1 MYNTNAYL
9 ATFSFLS
16 AVELLPQT
24 TDTTE
29 LLKPISQS
37 SETSFYIFLLT
48 AVERPSGTPDWEAV
62 TSSSQGLWVS
72 QGLIKELGENGVG
85 DWQTDWLVPH
95 LLWRWRFTGQCTFL
109 HPPINT
115 RCGCISGGCDVH
127 LGRNLRA
134 DTGHAWEIMSLCCTH
149 RPNPDK
155 MDGSNWKSVFQS
167 LRSCW
172 QKPTGVELNVFYY
185 YAVIITN
192 FSSSTTRSEVRCKR
206 VSPKAPHQWG
216 CQLASTEKLSLHI
229 KLHKAVTALQNCIG
243 SCFYLMSRADTNWE
257 KCFKIMYKE
266 YSHMDCEGINQ
277 ISIKWWNYYIYFFF
291 FKNHLLQ
298 QRKFAFSL
306 NMWKL

>member
-48 AVERPSGTPDWEAV
+48 AVEIPSSTPAV
-62 TSSSQGLWVS
+62 TSWSQRFWVS
-72 QGLIKELGENGVG
+72 WGLIKELGENGVG
-85 DWQTDWLVPH
+85 DWQTDGLVLH
-95 LLWRWRFTGQCTFL
+95 LLWRRTFTGQCTFL
-109 HPPINT
+109 RSPINM

-134 DTGHAWEIMSLCCTH
+134 DTGHAWEITSLCYTH

-155 MDGSNWKSVFQS
+155 MDKSNWKAVFQS
-167 LRSCW
+167 LHCCW
-172 QKPTGVELNVFYY
+172 QTPTGVELNVFYY

-206 VSPKAPHQWG
+206 VSPKAPYQWG
-216 CQLASTEKLSLHI
+216 CQLASTEQLSLHI
-229 KLHKAVTALQNCIG
+229 KLHKAVAALENCIG
-243 SCFYLMSRADTNWE
+243 SCFYLMSGAGTHRE

-266 YSHMDCEGINQ
+266 YSHMEGIDQ
-277 ISIKWWNYYIYFFF
+277 ISIKMV
-291 FKNHLLQ
+291 KLL
-298 QRKFAFSL
+298 
-306 NMWKL
+306 